1 MSHLDFMIR
10 KLRHTTELDDADIVD
25 VLRLAVTV
33 KDVPAD
39 TPIIREGD
47 KPFNCCLLI
56 KGYCVR
62 SKTTEQ
68 GKRQILSV
76 HIPGDM
82 PDLQSLHLPVMDHE
96 LRTLSTSTIGYVSH
110 TSIRAL
116 ARSRPLVAEA
126 LWRQT
131 LLDAV
136 LFRDWIV
143 NIGRRSAEQRLVHLF
158 IELYQRLA
166 VVGLVHNETYDLPM
180 TQTDLADATGLTP
193 VHVSRVLKSLREHG
207 LIQMRRSVVTIGNAS
222 QLSEW
227 ARVSRV

>member
-1 MSHLDFMIR
+1 MSHLEFLIR
-10 KLRHTTELDDADIVD
+10 KLRNTTELDDVDIAEI
-25 VLRLAVTV
+25 LRLPVVV
-33 KDVPAD
+33 KEIDAD
-39 TPIIREGD
+39 TAIVREGD

-56 KGYCVR
+56 KGFCVR

-76 HIPGDM
+76 HIPGDL

-96 LRTLSTSTIGYVSH
+96 LRTLSASTIGFVSH
-110 TSIRAL
+110 TAVRQL
-116 ARSRPLVAEA
+116 ARNRPLIAEA

-131 LLDAV
+131 LIDAV

-143 NIGRRSAEQRLVHLF
+143 NIGRRPAEQRLLHLF
-158 IELYQRLA
+158 IELQQRLA
-166 VVGLVHNETYDLPM
+166 VVGLVNNETYDLPM

-207 LIQMRRSVVTIGNAS
+207 LIQMRRSVVTIGNTR

-227 ARVSRV
+227 ARTGV

>member
-1 MSHLDFMIR
+1 MSHHDFMIR
-10 KLRHTTELDDADIVD
+10 KLRNTTELDDADIAD
-25 VLRLAVTV
+25 ILRLAVTV
-33 KDVPAD
+33 KEIGAD

-47 KPFNCCLLI
+47 KPFNCCMLI
-56 KGYCVR
+56 KGFCVR
-62 SKTTEQ
+62 AKTTAQ

-76 HIPGDM
+76 HIPGDI

-96 LRTLSTSTIGYVSH
+96 LRTLSTSTVGFMSH
-110 TSIRAL
+110 TSIRQL

-131 LLDAV
+131 LIDAV

-158 IELYQRLA
+158 IELYQRLS
-166 VVGLVHNETYDLPM
+166 VVGLVNNEAYDLPM

-207 LIQMRRSVVTIGNAS
+207 LIQMRRSVVTIGNTTR
-222 QLSEW
+222 LSEW
-227 ARVSRV
+227 ARFNPF

>member
-1 MSHLDFMIR
+1 MSHLEFLIR
-10 KLRHTTELDDADIVD
+10 KLRNTTELDDVDIAEI
-25 VLRLAVTV
+25 LRLPVVV
-33 KDVPAD
+33 KEIDAD
-39 TPIIREGD
+39 TAIVREGD
-47 KPFNCCLLI
+47 KPFNCCLLN
-56 KGYCVR
+56 KGFCVR

-76 HIPGDM
+76 HIPGDL

-96 LRTLSTSTIGYVSH
+96 LRTLSASTIGFVSH
-110 TSIRAL
+110 AAVRQL
-116 ARSRPLVAEA
+116 ARNRPLIAEA

-131 LLDAV
+131 LIDAV

-143 NIGRRSAEQRLVHLF
+143 NIGRRPAEQRLLHLF
-158 IELYQRLA
+158 IELQQRMS

-207 LIQMRRSVVTIGNAS
+207 LIQMRRSVVTIGNTTR
-222 QLSEW
+222 LSEW
-227 ARVSRV
+227 ARTGV